1 MFHVVRARVIIVLID
16 GVDLIIVTVLL
27 ISGPSLSLRG
37 VESSQSR
44 YR

>member
-1 MFHVVRARVIIVLID
+1 MFHVVGARVIIVLID

-27 ISGPSLSLRG
+27 ISGSSLSLRG
-37 VESSQSR
+37 VELSQSR